1 MKGTA
6 GQERTV
12 SVATEVVAAL
22 SLQTLHPILVFPE
35 LTSPLAHMHIHSIR
49 TAAAVMLVV
58 ALSGTGSLAR
68 AQSATNTDSA
78 VRAIFSGRG
87 LSGGVPFGPARWNA
101 DGNSYTTLEQSAQG
115 TEIAEYDAA
124 TGQRR
129 VRVSPSL
136 LRRAGAPAPLDIEDY
151 AWSADG
157 RRLLVFTNTRK
168 VWRQNTRGDYWVL
181 DLPTSALHKVGAG
194 APEASLMFAKF
205 SPDNNSVG
213 YVRAGEIYVEPATGG
228 AATRLT
234 HDATRKIVNGM
245 TDWVY
250 EEEFDLRDGFRWS
263 PDSRS
268 IAFWQF
274 DMTGIRDYLLI
285 NDTDSLYPF
294 TTPVQY
300 PKVGTTNSAARL
312 GVLRADGKG
321 KTVWA
326 RLEGD
331 PRQHYIPRAEWAG
344 RDELLVQYMDRAQH
358 HDWVTLVNAHTGAA
372 HVVLT
377 ESDSAWVDVVDDVR
391 WMKGDRSF
399 LWVSERDGW
408 RHVYLAPREGG
419 APRLLTPGAYDVVSV
434 AAVDEAGQWLY
445 VIASPNNATQRYLY
459 RVSLSTPGAPERMSP
474 ADAPGTHSYDISP
487 NAHWAFHSYS
497 SASRPRVTDLVS
509 LPAHTSARV
518 LGRGSAPASLAA
530 LPTEFFTVAITGGV
544 TLDGWMIK
552 PRNFDATKKYPV
564 LVHVYGEPAAQTV
577 LDRWGG
583 AEDQWYRMIADRGYI
598 VLSVDTRGTPAP
610 RGRDWRKVIY
620 GSIGTIGSREE
631 ADAVRALTR
640 TMSYLDASRVA
651 IWGWSGGG
659 SSTLNG
665 MFRYPDV
672 YAMGMAVAPVADQH
686 LYDTIYQERYVGL
699 VQDNPQGY
707 VNGSPITYAAGLKG
721 KLLIVH
727 GSGDD
732 NVHYQGTERLV
743 NRLVELGKPFDMM
756 VYPNRTHCI
765 CEGEGTTVHVYS
777 LLTRYLFTNLPAGGR

>member
-1 MKGTA
+1 MHVHPLRNSTAVLFAVTLLGAAGT
-6 GQERTV
+6 
-12 SVATEVVAAL
+12 
-22 SLQTLHPILVFPE
+22 
-35 LTSPLAHMHIHSIR
+35 
-49 TAAAVMLVV
+49 
-58 ALSGTGSLAR
+58 AR
-68 AQSATNTDSA
+68 AQSATSADSA
-78 VRAIFSGRG
+78 VQAIFTGRG
-87 LSGGVPFGPARWNA
+87 LSGGVRFGPARWNA

-129 VRVSPSL
+129 VRVTSRQLQP
-136 LRRAGAPAPLDIEDY
+136 AGAGTALDIDDY
-151 AWSADG
+151 AWSSDG
-157 RRLLVFTNTRK
+157 KRLLIFTNTRK

-181 DLPTSALHKVGAG
+181 ELGTSILHKVGSG
-194 APEASLMFAKF
+194 APEATLMFAKF
-205 SPDNNSVG
+205 SPDDHNVA
-213 YVRAGEIYVEPATGG
+213 YVRGGEIYVEPAAGG
-228 AATRLT
+228 KATRLT
-234 HDATRKIVNGM
+234 RDATRKIVNGM

-285 NDTDSLYPF
+285 NATDSLYPF
-294 TTPVQY
+294 TVPVQY
-300 PKVGTTNSAARL
+300 PKAGTTNSAVRL
-312 GVLRADGKG
+312 GVIRADGTG
-321 KTVWA
+321 KPVWA
-326 RLEGD
+326 HLEGD
-331 PRQHYIPRAEWAG
+331 SRQHYIPRAEWAG
-344 RDELLVQYMDRAQH
+344 TDELVVQYMDRAQH
-358 HDWVTLVNAHTGAA
+358 HDWVTLVNAGTGVS
-372 HVVLT
+372 HVVLA

-391 WMKGDRSF
+391 WMKGGKSF

-419 APRLLTPGAYDVVSV
+419 TPRLLTPGAYDVVSV
-434 AAVDEAGQWLY
+434 AAVDEAEGWLY
-445 VIASPNNATQRYLY
+445 VIASPDNATQRYLY
-459 RVSLSTPGAPERMSP
+459 KVSLSAPGAPQRVSP
-474 ADAPGTHSYDISP
+474 GDAPGTHGYEVSP
-487 NAHWAFHSYS
+487 NAHWAFHTYS

-509 LPAHTSARV
+509 LPAHASLRL

-530 LPTEFFTVAITGGV
+530 SPTEFFRIAIAGDV

-552 PRNFDATKKYPV
+552 PRDFDATKKYPV
-564 LVHVYGEPAAQTV
+564 LIHVYGEPAAQTV

-598 VLSVDTRGTPAP
+598 VLSVDTRGTPGP
-610 RGRDWRKVIY
+610 KGRDWRKVIY

-631 ADAVRALTR
+631 AEAVRALTR
-640 TMSYLDASRVA
+640 TMPYLDASRVA

-672 YAMGMAVAPVADQH
+672 YSMGMAVAPVPDQH

-699 VQDNPQGY
+699 LSDNPQGY
-707 VNGSPITYAAGLKG
+707 VTGSPITYAAGLKG

-743 NRLVELGKPFDMM
+743 NRLVELGKQFDMM

-765 CEGEGTTVHVYS
+765 CEGEGTTIHVYS

>member
-1 MKGTA
+1 
-6 GQERTV
+6 
-12 SVATEVVAAL
+12 L
-22 SLQTLHPILVFPE
+22 YPISLVP
-35 LTSPLAHMHIHSIR
+35 SPDLDLAHMHVPSLR
-49 TAAAVMLVV
+49 NTAAVMLAAAVLG
-58 ALSGTGSLAR
+58 AGSIAR
-68 AQSATNTDSA
+68 AQTATSADSA
-78 VRAIFSGRG
+78 VRAIFTGRG
-87 LSGGVPFGPARWNA
+87 LTGGVRFGPARWNA

-129 VRVSPSL
+129 VRVMPRQL
-136 LRRAGAPAPLDIEDY
+136 QPAGAATPLTIDDY
-151 AWSADG
+151 AWSNDG
-157 RRLLVFTNTRK
+157 KRLLVFTNTRK

-181 DLPTSALHKVGAG
+181 DLVTSTLHKVGSG
-194 APEASLMFAKF
+194 APEATLMFAKF
-205 SPDNNSVG
+205 APDDSKVA
-213 YVRAGEIYVEPATGG
+213 YVRDGEIYVEPAAGG
-228 AATRLT
+228 KATRLT
-234 HDATRKIVNGM
+234 RDATRKVVNGM

-294 TTPVQY
+294 TVPVQY
-300 PKVGTTNSAARL
+300 PKAGTTNSAVRL
-312 GVLRADGKG
+312 GVIRADGTG
-321 KTVWA
+321 KPTWA
-326 RLEGD
+326 HLEGD
-331 PRQHYIPRAEWAG
+331 SRQHYIPRAEWAG
-344 RDELLVQYMDRAQH
+344 TDELVVQYMDRAQH
-358 HDWVTLVNAHTGAA
+358 HDWVTLVNAHTGAS
-372 HVVLT
+372 HVVLA
-377 ESDSAWVDVVDDVR
+377 ESDSAWVDVVDDLR
-391 WMKGDRSF
+391 WTKGDKSF

-419 APRLLTPGAYDVVSV
+419 TPRLLTPGAYDVVSV
-434 AAVDEAGQWLY
+434 AAVDEAGGWLY
-445 VIASPNNATQRYLY
+445 VIASPENATQRYLY
-459 RVSLSTPGAPERMSP
+459 KVSLSTPGAPQRVSP
-474 ADAPGTHSYDISP
+474 ADEPGTHSYDISP
-487 NAHWAFHSYS
+487 NAHWAFHTYS

-509 LPAHTSARV
+509 LPAHESMRV
-518 LGRGSAPASLAA
+518 LGRGAAPASLAA
-530 LPTEFFTVAITGGV
+530 SPTEFFTVAIAGGV

-552 PRNFDATKKYPV
+552 PREFDATKKYPV

-598 VLSVDTRGTPAP
+598 VLSVDTRGTPGP
-610 RGRDWRKVIY
+610 KGRDWRKVIY

-640 TMSYLDASRVA
+640 TTPYLDASRVA

-672 YAMGMAVAPVADQH
+672 YSVGMAVAPVADQH

-699 VQDNPQGY
+699 VPDNPQGY
-707 VNGSPITYAAGLKG
+707 VTGSPITYAAGLKG

-743 NRLVELGKPFDMM
+743 NRLVALGKQFDMM